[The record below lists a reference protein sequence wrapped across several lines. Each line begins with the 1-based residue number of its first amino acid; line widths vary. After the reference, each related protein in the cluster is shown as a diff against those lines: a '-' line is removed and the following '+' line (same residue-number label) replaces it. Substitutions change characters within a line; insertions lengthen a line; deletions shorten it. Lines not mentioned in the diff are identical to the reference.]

1 MDTSQLET
9 FLAIYEYN
17 NYSKAAEHLNV
28 TQPTVTARMKNLESE
43 LSCKLFERS
52 GKNVILTKE
61 GKVFL
66 KYATTILSYVRYSKE
81 ETLSSKLPSLKVGF
95 PPGFSYSFITE
106 LIQSIIS
113 IDDLNITVIEGED
126 SSRLNEQIIAGE
138 LDLVLTR
145 NDVAYNPNLI
155 SEYLFEDTLVLI
167 CGKNHRLADSD
178 KIEMDDLHD
187 ETIIW
192 YRRNSPLIS
201 NVDQRLIGVPN
212 IKHIEVENNE
222 MLKKVVAS
230 GIGVGIT
237 PLIGIDQSERDQ
249 LIVKEIKELRY
260 IPNKIYI
267 QYRKNLIIEN
277 YLENIIS
284 SIINHKNNKNE

>member
-1 MDTSQLET
+1 VDTSQLET

-17 NYSKAAEHLNV
+17 NYSKAAEQLNV

-52 GKNVILTKE
+52 GKNVTLTRE

-66 KYATTILSYVRYSKE
+66 KYATTILSYVKYSKE
-81 ETLSSKLPSLKVGF
+81 ETLSSNYPNLKVGF

-106 LIQSIIS
+106 LITSIIS
-113 IDDLNITVIEGED
+113 IDDLNITVIEGQD
-126 SSRLNEQIIAGE
+126 SRKLNEQIIAGE

-155 SEYLFEDTLVLI
+155 TEYLFDDKLVLI
-167 CGKNHRLADSD
+167 CGKQHHLAS
-178 KIEMDDLHD
+178 IEDLKMDDLHD

-192 YRRNSPLIS
+192 YGRNAPLIS
-201 NVDQRLIGVPN
+201 SVDQRLVGVPN
-212 IKHIEVENNE
+212 IKHIEVGNNE
-222 MLKKVVAS
+222 MLKKVIAS
-230 GIGVGIT
+230 GIGIGIT
-237 PLIGIDQSERDQ
+237 PLIGIDQHDREQ
-249 LIVKEIKELRY
+249 LVVKEIKEFQH

-267 QYRKNLIIEN
+267 QYRKNLIIDEFI
-277 YLENIIS
+277 EKIIH
-284 SIINHKNNKNE
+284 SIINHKNTKH

>member
-52 GKNVILTKE
+52 GKNVALTRE

-66 KYATTILSYVRYSKE
+66 KYATTILSYVKYSKE
-81 ETLSSKLPSLKVGF
+81 ETLSSKFPNLKVGF

-106 LIQSIIS
+106 LIRSIIL

-126 SSRLNEQIIAGE
+126 SNKLNEQIITGE

-155 SEYLFEDTLVLI
+155 SEYLFDDKLVLI
-167 CGKNHRLADSD
+167 CGKHHRLAEMEDI
-178 KIEMDDLHD
+178 KMDDLHD

-192 YRRNSPLIS
+192 HRRNSPFNS
-201 NVDQRLIGVPN
+201 SVDQRLVGIPN
-212 IKHIEVENNE
+212 IKHIEVGNNE

-230 GIGVGIT
+230 GIGIGIT
-237 PLIGIDQSERDQ
+237 PLIGIDQKDREQ
-249 LIVKEIKELRY
+249 LMVKEIKEFQH

-267 QYRKNLIIEN
+267 QYRKNLLIDQYI
-277 YLENIIS
+277 ENIIE
-284 SIINHKNNKNE
+284 SIINHKNNKH

>member
-17 NYSKAAEHLNV
+17 NYSKAAEQLNV

-52 GKNVILTKE
+52 GKNVTLTRE

-66 KYATTILSYVRYSKE
+66 KYATTILSYVKYSKE
-81 ETLSSKLPSLKVGF
+81 ETLSSNYPNLKVGF

-106 LIQSIIS
+106 LITSIIS
-113 IDDLNITVIEGED
+113 IDDLNITVIEGQD
-126 SSRLNEQIIAGE
+126 SRKLNEQIIAGE

-155 SEYLFEDTLVLI
+155 TEYLFDDKLVLI
-167 CGKNHRLADSD
+167 CGKQHHLAS
-178 KIEMDDLHD
+178 IEDLKMDDLHD

-192 YRRNSPLIS
+192 YGRNAPLIS
-201 NVDQRLIGVPN
+201 SVDQRLVGVPN
-212 IKHIEVENNE
+212 IKHIEVGNNE
-222 MLKKVVAS
+222 MLKKVIAS
-230 GIGVGIT
+230 GIGIGIT
-237 PLIGIDQSERDQ
+237 PLIGIDQHDREQ
-249 LIVKEIKELRY
+249 LVVKEIKEFQH

-267 QYRKNLIIEN
+267 QYRKNLIIDEFI
-277 YLENIIS
+277 EKIIH
-284 SIINHKNNKNE
+284 SIINHKNTKH